1 MHESLIITVVYT
13 HVYAHRHA
21 RRHDFRRAAETET
34 QRERERD
41 DAYASDPASLSILS
55 RSLSRADL
63 LQTVC
68 ADIKCLQAISA

>member
-13 HVYAHRHA
+13 HVYAH
-21 RRHDFRRAAETET
+21 RHDFRRAAETET